1 MPKYLTYLPL
11 LILCIAVLAS
21 TIRIVPQSKEYV
33 IERLGKYNRTME
45 SGLHFMIPILE
56 VVRKKVSLKEQV
68 YDFQPQP
75 VITKDNVTMMID
87 SVVYL
92 KVMDSRLYTY
102 GVNRPIEATENMT
115 ATTLRNIIGDLE
127 LDETLT
133 SRDRINS
140 EMRIIVDEATDPW
153 GIKISRIELKNILPP
168 EDIRNAM
175 EKQMRAERE
184 KREKILIAEG
194 EKESQIRVA
203 EGAKEAQILR
213 AEAAKQTRILE
224 AEAEAA
230 ARRALYE
237 AEVYGI
243 QQVKEAGPDERFV
256 QLETLKS
263 IKDLANG
270 QATKIVIPT
279 ELASLGGLVEA
290 LKEK

>member
-1 MPKYLTYLPL
+1 MPKYLAYLPL